1 MNFRITREPWT
12 NLATGAIVIPLFE
25 DEDPS
30 QGFPAKLDSLLG
42 GLLAEVRE
50 TGEWKGRFGQLMTVH
65 RPVGLSSSRAI
76 LFGAGKQ
83 ESLTVSALR
92 RLMAVL
98 MCKLREQ
105 DLPSVAV
112 LLRDDQNTALAVQ
125 AAVEGLLV
133 GSFDV
138 GEFKTDE
145 KNKAFSGE
153 ILLAWE
159 GGLPGD
165 ESEITRALG
174 KGEILGSATNLA
186 RSMVNQPANRFHPV
200 RLAETA
206 TEISGRF
213 GLEIEIFGEPEMRRR
228 QMNCILA
235 VSQGSSQPARF
246 VILRHLKA
254 PDPARP
260 PVVLVGKGVTFDSG
274 GLSLKPAQSM
284 EDMKNDKA
292 GACAVLAAMQA
303 IAQLQLPVNVVALLP
318 AVENLPSGRA
328 QKPGD
333 VIRSM
338 SGKTVEVLNT
348 DAEGRLILADAL
360 HFAKSLEPDCVVDIA
375 TLTGAVVVALG
386 QIQAGIFS
394 NDDRLFDDLM
404 KSAALSGERF
414 WRLPLDD
421 DYRREIESHVADI
434 KNMGSRWGGAITG
447 AKFLQEFVGEIPW
460 CHIDMAGVD
469 AFPENDELKGPTG
482 FGVRTLA
489 EFVMLRQGVTAGTR
503 IPE

>member
-1 MNFRITREPWT
+1 MKFRITPEPWT
-12 NLATGAIVIPLFE
+12 SLATGAIVIPLFE
-25 DEDPS
+25 DEEPD
-30 QGFPAKLDSLLG
+30 QGFPASLDSLLG
-42 GLLAEVRE
+42 GLLAELRE

-65 RPVGLSSSRAI
+65 RPAGLSSSRVM
-76 LFGAGKQ
+76 LLGAGKQ
-83 ESLTVSALR
+83 GSLAVSGLR
-92 RLMAVL
+92 RLMAIL
-98 MCKLREQ
+98 MNKLRGQ
-105 DLPSVAV
+105 DLPSIAV
-112 LLRDDQNTALAVQ
+112 LLRDEENAAFAAQ
-125 AAVEGLLV
+125 AAVEGLLI

-153 ILLAWE
+153 VVLVWE
-159 GGLPGD
+159 GGVPGD
-165 ESEITRALG
+165 QADIEKALL

-213 GLEIEIFGEPEMRRR
+213 GLEIEVLGEPEMSERE
-228 QMNCILA
+228 MNCILA
-235 VSQGSSQPARF
+235 VSQGSSQPPRF
-246 VILRHLKA
+246 IILRYLKA

-260 PVVLVGKGVTFDSG
+260 PVVLIGKGVTFDSG

-303 IAQLQLPVNVVALLP
+303 IAESRLPVNVVALLP
-318 AVENLPSGRA
+318 AVENLPGGRA

-338 SGKTVEVLNT
+338 SGKTIEVLNT

-360 HFAKSLEPDCVVDIA
+360 HFAHSLEPDCVVDIA
-375 TLTGAVVVALG
+375 TLTGAVMVALG
-386 QIQAGIFS
+386 QFQAGIFS
-394 NDDRLFDDLM
+394 NDDHLFDDLM
-404 KSAALSGERF
+404 KSAAISGERF
-414 WRLPLDD
+414 WRLPLDE
-421 DYRREIESHVADI
+421 DYRREIESRVADI
-434 KNMGSRWGGAITG
+434 KNTGSRWGGAITA

-469 AFPENDELKGPTG
+469 AFPDSDELKGPTG
-482 FGVRTLA
+482 FGVRTLV
-489 EFVMLRQGVTAGTR
+489 EFVMMRGGVTAGTR